1 MNVVIF
7 SGTTEGR
14 SFSRALAALGASVT
28 VCVATELGAEE
39 QGCADGI
46 TVRTGRLDAEG
57 MTALLRGA
65 ALCVDATH
73 PYAAEATRNIR
84 AAAAA
89 AGVEYH
95 RLLRPASP
103 LPAGSV
109 VLTDA
114 ARAAA
119 YLADRPGR
127 VLLATG
133 AKELP
138 AFAALDPARLYP
150 RVLPTLAGIA
160 ACEAAGIPHRNILA
174 MQGPFTKELNAALL
188 HQFHIDYMVTKD
200 GGAAGGFA
208 EKAEAAARCGVQLI
222 VLPGRRGRDN
232 GHDFTAMQG
241 AFMKITLVGMG
252 SGAPGSLTA
261 AGLEALRGAELIIGA
276 RRLLENL
283 PEGCT
288 ANRAALY
295 KTDEIC
301 ALLRQTDCAETAV
314 VFSGDTG
321 FYSGAAAL
329 CRALDD
335 AGLPY
340 TVLPGVSSVQLLS
353 AALGRPWQGWRLVSA
368 HGCACDPVAAC
379 RAGGTTFFLTGGSET
394 PATLCQQLAAAGLGD
409 AAATVGE
416 NLGTPSQRLVTG
428 RAQELAAQR
437 FAPLSVLLVE
447 NVPAP
452 LRRTPGLP
460 DAAFIRGKTPMT
472 KQEVRAA
479 ALAKLAVRPTDTL
492 WDVGAGTGSVSV
504 ELALAAPAGRVC
516 AVECDAEAC
525 DLIRQNRAKFAVQN
539 LHLTEGLAPAALA
552 GWPTPDAVFIGGSK
566 GSLRAVVDAAL
577 AANPDARL
585 CISAIALETLQ
596 EAVAALTAHGLT
608 AQVTQIAVSRSRA
621 AGSLHLLMANNPVF
635 LIARE

>member
-1 MNVVIF
+1 
-7 SGTTEGR
+7 
-14 SFSRALAALGASVT
+14 
-28 VCVATELGAEE
+28 
-39 QGCADGI
+39 
-46 TVRTGRLDAEG
+46 
-57 MTALLRGA
+57 
-65 ALCVDATH
+65 
-73 PYAAEATRNIR
+73 
-84 AAAAA
+84 
-89 AGVEYH
+89 
-95 RLLRPASP
+95 
-103 LPAGSV
+103 
-109 VLTDA
+109 
-114 ARAAA
+114 
-119 YLADRPGR
+119 
-127 VLLATG
+127 
-133 AKELP
+133 
-138 AFAALDPARLYP
+138 
-150 RVLPTLAGIA
+150 
-160 ACEAAGIPHRNILA
+160 
-174 MQGPFTKELNAALL
+174 
-188 HQFHIDYMVTKD
+188 MVT
-200 GGAAGGFA
+200 
-208 EKAEAAARCGVQLI
+208 LI
-222 VLPGRRGRDN
+222 
-232 GHDFTAMQG
+232 
-241 AFMKITLVGMG
+241 GMG
-252 SGAPGSLTA
+252 AGLSGSLTA
-261 AGLEALRGAELIIGA
+261 EGLAALQQADLIVGA
-276 RRLLENL
+276 RRLLEHL
-283 PEGCT
+283 PDGCT
-288 ANRAALY
+288 EHRKALY
-295 KTDEIC
+295 KPEEILAC
-301 ALLRQTDCAETAV
+301 LAEHPEGDTALLY
-314 VFSGDTG
+314 SGDTG
-321 FYSGAAAL
+321 FYSGASGLLPMLRACGIS
-329 CRALDD
+329 CR
-335 AGLPY
+335 
-340 TVLPGVSSVQLLS
+340 VLPGLSSVQLL
-353 AALGRPWQGWRLVSA
+353 AAAVGRPWQDWKLVSA

-379 RAGGTTFFLTGGSET
+379 CAGGTTFFLTGGSET
-394 PATLCQQLAAAGLGD
+394 PATLCQQLAAVGLGD

-428 RAQELAAQR
+428 TAQELAAQR

-539 LHLTEGLAPAALA
+539 LHLTEGLAPTALA
-552 GWPTPDAVFIGGSK
+552 GWPAPDAVFIGGSK